1 MHTGEEVPVV
11 GENVKLRD
19 GLLEMTKKRFGC
31 TAVVNAKGVM
41 TGIFTDGDL
50 RRLLE
55 KSVNPYSEKM
65 RDIMKRGP
73 LTAGEDELAADALAL
88 MEEKKITVLLVPGK
102 NKKLRGV
109 VHLHDIVKL
118 GIV

>member
-1 MHTGEEVPVV
+1 VV
-11 GENVKLRD
+11 D
-19 GLLEMTKKRFGC
+19 
-31 TAVVNAKGVM
+31 AKGLM

-65 RDIMKRGP
+65 SSIMTQNP
-73 LTAGEDELAADALAL
+73 LTVSEGELAVDALAL
-88 MEEKKITVLLVPGK
+88 MQEKKITVLLVPGR
-102 NKKLRGV
+102 NGRLRGI
-109 VHLHDIVKL
+109 VHLHDIIKL

>member
-1 MHTGEEVPVV
+1 MNSGDLVPSV

-19 GLLEMTKKRFGC
+19 GLLEMTRKRLGC
-31 TAVVNAKGVM
+31 TAVVNKKGVM

-65 RDIMKRGP
+65 KDIMTKNP
-73 LTAGEDELAADALAL
+73 KIAGEDELAVDALAL

-102 NKKLRGV
+102 NGRVRGII
-109 VHLHDIVKL
+109 HLHDLIKSGV
-118 GIV
+118 V